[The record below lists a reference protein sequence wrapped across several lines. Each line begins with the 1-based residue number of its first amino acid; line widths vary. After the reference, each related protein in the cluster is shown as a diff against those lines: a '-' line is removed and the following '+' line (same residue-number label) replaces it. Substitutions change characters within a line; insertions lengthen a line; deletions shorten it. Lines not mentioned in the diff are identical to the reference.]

1 MKKNF
6 INQFLGVVFISAAIV
21 LAVLAFVAP
30 VSCRLTE
37 EGIEIVPAD
46 TTAPS
51 VENFLVTGSRTVSLA
66 CSEKIVLDK
75 ICIFELTD
83 ENSFE
88 DSVFLGADEENA
100 FAVANV
106 ISYSEDGKS
115 AAVELSEDMAVGKSY
130 VFSGVV
136 YDITGNSL
144 EFCQKF
150 MGYNK
155 NPARL
160 IFNEIRTTYNK
171 SKSAVEFIEFYVL
184 KSGNLFGLEYVS
196 TANGEAKKYSFPAI
210 DVKRGEYITLH
221 GKILEGMEDD
231 ALDELDDDFTLSK
244 ANESCDTARDLW
256 KNGDEKIVSNT
267 DVLVLRDYLSKEI
280 KDAVLLSQSGKK
292 SWPKKAMTE
301 YAEKACSL
309 GFWPEGSLPEN
320 AVCTDSMTSS
330 IFRSISRKNIEKI
343 AERFPDENE
352 LPKCIASSASDW
364 IITDKVTVNKVTTSG
379 ATPGYE
385 NSTNPFVAK

>member
-6 INQFLGVVFISAAIV
+6 INQFFGLVLICAGII

-37 EGIEIVPAD
+37 EGIEILPAD
-46 TTAPS
+46 TTAPE
-51 VENFLVTGSRTVSLA
+51 VEDFSVTGSRTLSLA

-75 ICIFELTD
+75 IFIHELSD
-83 ENSFE
+83 ESSFE
-88 DSVFLGADEENA
+88 DSLFPGSDEDNA

-115 AAVELSEDMAVGKSY
+115 AEVEVSEDMTVGKSY

-144 EFCQKF
+144 EFSQKF
-150 MGYNK
+150 LGYNS

-196 TANGEAKKYSFPAI
+196 SANGEAKKYSFPAI

-221 GKILEGMEDD
+221 GKVLEGMEED
-231 ALDELDDDFTLSK
+231 AVDELGDNLSLSK
-244 ANESCDTARDLW
+244 AFESCDEARDLW
-256 KNGDEKIVSNT
+256 RRGDEKIVSNT
-267 DVLVLRDYLSKEI
+267 DVLILRDYLSKEI

-292 SWPKKAMTE
+292 AWPKKAMTE
-301 YAEKACSL
+301 YAEKAFSL
-309 GFWPEGSLPEN
+309 GIWPEGSLPEN
-320 AVCTDSMTSS
+320 AVSTDSMTSS
-330 IFRSISRKNIEKI
+330 IFRSISRQNVKKI
-343 AERFPDENE
+343 AESYSDEAF
-352 LPKCIASSASDW
+352 LPKYIASYASDW
-364 IITDKVTVNKVTTSG
+364 IVTDKLTENKVTVSG

-385 NSTNPFVAK
+385 NSSNPYGGK

>member
-6 INQFLGVVFISAAIV
+6 INQFLGIVFISAAIV

-75 ICIFELTD
+75 ICILELTD

-171 SKSAVEFIEFYVL
+171 SKSAVEFIEFY
-184 KSGNLFGLEYVS
+184 S
-196 TANGEAKKYSFPAI
+196 
-210 DVKRGEYITLH
+210 H
-221 GKILEGMEDD
+221 
-231 ALDELDDDFTLSK
+231 
-244 ANESCDTARDLW
+244 
-256 KNGDEKIVSNT
+256 
-267 DVLVLRDYLSKEI
+267 
-280 KDAVLLSQSGKK
+280 
-292 SWPKKAMTE
+292 
-301 YAEKACSL
+301 
-309 GFWPEGSLPEN
+309 
-320 AVCTDSMTSS
+320 
-330 IFRSISRKNIEKI
+330 
-343 AERFPDENE
+343 
-352 LPKCIASSASDW
+352 
-364 IITDKVTVNKVTTSG
+364 
-379 ATPGYE
+379 
-385 NSTNPFVAK
+385 